1 MLIGEYSHSID
12 DKGRVRIP
20 KNFRDDLG
28 ETFYVTKG
36 FDKCLFAFS
45 EDEWKIFMTKVNQ
58 NYMKKKD
65 FRRIQRFFTGSA
77 NEVTLDGQGRVTI
90 SQALRDYGNLG
101 KDVTV
106 VGMNN
111 RVELWASDAWKEYIG
126 EVEDISD
133 MADSLEDLDL

>member
-20 KNFRDDLG
+20 KNLRDDLG

-36 FDKCLFAFS
+36 FDKCIFVFS
-45 EDEWKIFMTKVNQ
+45 EVEWKRFMTKVNQ

-77 NEVTLDGQGRVTI
+77 NEVSLDGQGRVTI
-90 SQALRDYGNLG
+90 SQALRDYGNFS

-106 VGMNN
+106 VGMND
-111 RVELWASDAWKEYIG
+111 RVELWATDAWKAYMS